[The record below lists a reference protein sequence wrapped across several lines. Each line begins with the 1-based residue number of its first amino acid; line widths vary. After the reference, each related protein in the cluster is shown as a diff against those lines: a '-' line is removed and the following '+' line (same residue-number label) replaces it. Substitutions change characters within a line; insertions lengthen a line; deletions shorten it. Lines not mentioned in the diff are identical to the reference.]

1 MRYHALKF
9 PLRNSIGSRLFLY
22 VLSGA
27 LVGLGG
33 MSYFFYRALEHRAT
47 DEVQST
53 LSTQVESIEG
63 QLSAI
68 EQSGRS
74 LAAAIQTMHG
84 LGIEDPDAYKQLVFD
99 FYQSRTPLTLS
110 IGFGQAPFQ
119 LVPQYELYW
128 PFFFLNQNN
137 PDQVGTALPAPHQDT
152 WYVDVAKVEDYRQ
165 EAYYSLPLASG
176 KAMWS
181 EPYDWYGLPI
191 SSFLVPFYGDNQQLL
206 GVVDVEFSTTDLTN
220 RLKAPAAWGA
230 GYFAVLSEQGNV
242 LAYPPEPEKART
254 LASYE
259 NLPQIKAVWSQI
271 GQEQTGLIQ
280 AEGNYWAYQRIEGTN
295 WLMLAS
301 VPRSVVLGPVLLI
314 AVGTGLG
321 AGVVMAF
328 VVSLFVR
335 RLNQRLQPILDE
347 CNQLAE
353 MDAERALRLSQETG
367 KPEIDSSSK
376 PNLKQEMQ
384 DADELEVL
392 ERSFHQMTAQLKES
406 FEDLELRVEQRT
418 VELRTA
424 KEAADT
430 ANRAKSGF
438 LANMSHELRTP
449 LNGIMGYAQVLKRSK
464 TLTEEEQER
473 IDVIYQC
480 GSYLLTLINDIL
492 DLSKIEA
499 QKMELMPSD
508 FHLPAFLQG
517 VVEMCRIRAELKG
530 IAFHY
535 QPATELPVGI
545 HADEKRLR
553 QVLINLL
560 SNAIK
565 FTEEGSV
572 TFSVSFADESK
583 LRFEI
588 RDTGIG
594 MAPEQLQR
602 IFLPF
607 EQVKDTQRQSEGTG
621 LGLAI
626 SQKIVELM
634 GSQIQVTSE
643 KGVGSIFWIELA
655 LTEAK
660 EWVKASQVTY
670 QGQIIGV
677 KARRPKILV
686 VDDKW
691 ENRSVIKNLLMPIG
705 FDVVEAIDGQDGLY
719 KAWEFQPDMIITDL
733 VMPKLDGF
741 ELMKR
746 IRGSSNLKEI
756 AIVASSASVFESDQ
770 YQSFEAGG
778 DDFLIKPV
786 QASELLKKLQ
796 KLLNLEWIYEE
807 GTERSPQPI
816 NEEQEL
822 IPPSPEE
829 LEQLYVLAMKGNL
842 KGIIKQAMELEQSD
856 EKLVPF
862 AQKLHQLAKNF
873 QNKEILGLVRSYREE
888 L

>member
-1 MRYHALKF
+1 
-9 PLRNSIGSRLFLY
+9 
-22 VLSGA
+22 
-27 LVGLGG
+27 